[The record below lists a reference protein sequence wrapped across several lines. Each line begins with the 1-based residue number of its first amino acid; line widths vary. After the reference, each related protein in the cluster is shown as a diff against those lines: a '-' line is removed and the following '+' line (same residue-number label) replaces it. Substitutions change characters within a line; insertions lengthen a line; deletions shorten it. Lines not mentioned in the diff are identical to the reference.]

1 MMEKIFFKVLI
12 LQVMLITF
20 SCAETGTGDE
30 WQGPG
35 FYKNPDEL
43 VKTIEKES
51 SSYNKNFVLARAYK
65 ENKELKK
72 AILYYANSAYKSK
85 FNFNLKI
92 YPNPVYLFLK
102 SFSFKSPFYNDAV
115 YEIASLFYDYGE
127 HNYVVK
133 FVNLIKDDDSFLYRD
148 SVILK
153 SKSFSRLSDEE
164 SAIKALI
171 ELSQKFTD
179 NNSMGLINIRLAS
192 AYESLKDYSKASDAY
207 FNIIKSHTD
216 IWQDNIAAKRL
227 AILIENKSIK
237 IKDKDRILILAN
249 ALLTADESTRALQI
263 LSMIQREDQDKESDI
278 TAIKIYTAKNRSEA
292 NSILNNKKNTSYYH
306 NLVLEHANILWETG
320 ARHEAIRKY
329 REIADTGNAEIA
341 RRVLVRLIFFYEDR
355 NSVEAMRYM
364 DKFIERFPGDEL
376 IGRLKWMT
384 GRHFLKDGRYAEA
397 RRHFNESVKEF
408 PSGDY
413 SANCRYWLYLIDS
426 SLKLSDS
433 KTKEQALE
441 ELCFYNPESAYTLK
455 ILNEESDSAN
465 LKEKYNAA
473 KNEKNIKKMLL
484 FHTSLFIKEGYSK
497 DWQKRISDF
506 DNNITEPYKN
516 LYNRISSSDLKSSY
530 KNKIMNLE
538 KYFKAGN
545 ISAVNRELKSIPEN
559 DEEAAIDIALAM
571 ALFSSK
577 YEHYNYSTYYG
588 FRLLSLLNI
597 KENTAL
603 MPKKMS
609 EIIYPRAFKECVQK
623 ESAAYKVSESL
634 LYSMIK
640 AESNY
645 IPEALSPVGAVGL
658 MQLMPATAAG
668 IAKQLRIKDYELKD
682 PCTSIKFGANYISW
696 LSRMYKEQIEYIVSG
711 YNAGP
716 GNVNNWIERFK
727 SQNIEYFAEFAPFA
741 ETRGYIY
748 RTIKFS
754 IQYKSIYR

>member
-1 MMEKIFFKVLI
+1 
-12 LQVMLITF
+12 MLITF

-35 FYKNPDEL
+35 FYKSPDEL
-43 VKTIEKES
+43 IQTIEKES
-51 SSYNKNFVLARAYK
+51 SSYNKNFVLAKAYK

-72 AILYYANSAYKSK
+72 AILYYANSAFKST

-92 YPNPVYLFLK
+92 YPSPVYIFLK
-102 SFSFKSPFYNDAV
+102 SFSFKSPLFNDAV

-127 HNYVVK
+127 HNYVIK
-133 FVNLIKDDDSFLYRD
+133 FVNLIKEDDSFLYRD

-153 SKSFSRLSDEE
+153 TKSLSRMSDEE

-171 ELSQKFTD
+171 KLSEKFTD

-192 AYESLKDYSKASDAY
+192 VYESLKDYNKASEAY
-207 FNIIKSHTD
+207 FNIIKAHTD

-227 AILIENKSIK
+227 AILIENKNIN
-237 IKDKDRILILAN
+237 INDKDKILVLAN
-249 ALLTADESTRALQI
+249 ALLTANETRSSMQI
-263 LSMIQREDQDKESDI
+263 LSMLKREDQDKESDI

-292 NSILNNKKNTSYYH
+292 NAILNNKKNTPYFH
-306 NLVLEHANILWETG
+306 NLLLEHANTLWEKG
-320 ARHEAIRKY
+320 ARHEAIGRY
-329 REIADTGNAEIA
+329 REIADSEDDEIA

-364 DKFIERFPGDEL
+364 DKFMKRFPADEL
-376 IGRLKWMT
+376 TGRLKWMA
-384 GRHFLKDGRYAEA
+384 GRHFLKNGKYSEA
-397 RRHFNESVKEF
+397 GNHFKESIKNF

-413 SANCRYWLYLIDS
+413 SANCRYWLYIIES
-426 SLKLSDS
+426 SLKSSNTERKNQL
-433 KTKEQALE
+433 LE

-455 ILNEESDSAN
+455 LLNKESDIGN
-465 LKEKYNAA
+465 LKNKYNAA
-473 KNEKNIKKMLL
+473 KNEKNLKRMLL
-484 FHTSLFIKEGYSK
+484 FHTCLFIKEGYSR
-497 DWQKRISDF
+497 DWEKRIDDF
-506 DNNITEPYKN
+506 DKDITEPYKN
-516 LYNRISSSDLKSSY
+516 LYNRIYSSDLKSSY
-530 KNKIMNLE
+530 KNKITGLE

-559 DEEAAIDIALAM
+559 DEEASIDIALAM

-577 YEHYNYSTYYG
+577 YGHYNYSTHYG
-588 FRLLSLLNI
+588 FKLLNLLNI

-603 MPKKMS
+603 MPKKMA
-609 EIIYPRAFKECVQK
+609 EIIYPRSFKECVQK
-623 ESAAYKVSESL
+623 ESAAYKVPEFTI
-634 LYSMIK
+634 YSMIK

-645 IPEALSPVGAVGL
+645 IPEAVSPVGAAGL

-668 IAKQLRIKDYELKD
+668 IAKQLRITNYDLKD
-682 PCTSIKFGANYISW
+682 PCTSIKFGTNYIAW
-696 LSRMYKEQIEYIVSG
+696 LSKMYKGEIEYIVSA

-727 SQNIEYFAEFAPFA
+727 SQNMDYFAEFTPFA